1 MERKANDTSLGPS
14 PVKERRRYA
23 KPRILSC
30 ETLEVLAATC
40 TQPTSKPDP
49 ILCPS
54 GPPQS

>member
-1 MERKANDTSLGPS
+1 M
-14 PVKERRRYA
+14 KEKMSKTTVSTVADVRRPYA
-23 KPRILSC
+23 KPRVLSS
-30 ETLEVLAATC
+30 ETLEVFAATC